1 MTFSPIFIVGNSRSG
16 TTLLARVLSK
26 HTQVHIL
33 NETHFLASYEEQRK
47 SFSQLEQQDRIHLI
61 NLFLTVEYRGINYK
75 NEYQEY
81 SDEAKEIIT
90 RCAECKTFPSL
101 LAFFFKYVAEKKGKT
116 ICGDQTPSHIFYTED
131 ILKLFPNA
139 KFINIVRDP
148 RAVLLSQKNKW
159 KAAKKM
165 RQPISEVVRAF
176 FNYHPI
182 TTSLLWK
189 KGIEAG
195 RQAQSD
201 LPTNIFH
208 TLQFEQLLEDPGSVL
223 QKLCNFIEVEF
234 ETCMLDIDVDM
245 SSNETDEGK
254 KGIRREV
261 MDHWRKRL
269 SGTEIFISERI
280 NGRLAEKEGYQL
292 THAKTAI
299 FSLLFYSC
307 YFPIHLAMAFLLN
320 MNRVRSPLSYLSKRF
335 STHPR

>member
-1 MTFSPIFIVGNSRSG
+1 MSFSPIFIVGNSRSG

-33 NETHFLASYEEQRK
+33 NETHFLTSYEEQRK
-47 SFSQLEQQDRIHLI
+47 SFAQLDQEEKIHLI
-61 NLFLTVEYRGINYK
+61 NLFLTVEYKGINYK

-81 SDEAKEIIT
+81 LNEAQNIFAH
-90 RCAECKTFPSL
+90 CAECKTFSSL
-101 LAFFFKYVAEKKGKT
+101 IAFLFKYAAEKKGKN

-159 KAAKKM
+159 KAAKKI
-165 RQPISEVVRAF
+165 RQPLREIVRTF

-195 RQAQSD
+195 KRAQKD
-201 LPTNIFH
+201 LPLNKFH
-208 TLQFEQLLEDPGSVL
+208 TLHFEQLLENSEPVV
-223 QKLCNFIEVEF
+223 QKLCSFIDVEF
-234 ETCMLDIDVDM
+234 ETGMLNVDVSM
-245 SSNETDEGK
+245 SSNEIDEGK

-261 MDHWRKRL
+261 MNHWQKRL
-269 SGTEIFISERI
+269 SRTEIFISEKI
-280 NGRLAEKEGYQL
+280 NGKLIKEEGYPL
-292 THAKTAI
+292 THAKTGL
-299 FSLLFYSC
+299 FSLLFYLC
-307 YFPIHLAMAFLLN
+307 YFPLHLTMAFLLN
-320 MNRVRSPLSYLSKRF
+320 MNRVKNPISYISKKLIRYN
-335 STHPR
+335 H